1 MKGNFIEYVVSDNPN
16 KYPNGGEQGGYYYET
31 VEDVETE
38 EKIVTAGTSAIVVNP
53 SSGKV
58 MKKVTVNPTPSQS
71 KSVTPKESAQTVSP
85 DSGKL
90 LSSVSVGAIQT
101 EEKTVTA
108 GTSVMEVNPSSG
120 KVMKKVTVKPTPTES
135 KSVTPATS
143 ELTVTPSEGKHLSQ
157 VVVGAVEDVT
167 PEVTA
172 QTPVITQIA
181 ENLGVTITTP
191 SGTNK
196 QILQGNNANLQLI
209 SEYDPVSPT
218 GIAITTPPIKV
229 EYSVDESLDL
239 TGIVV
244 TGTFDN
250 GVVVDITDDCT
261 FSPANGTILTTD
273 DTTVTVSF
281 SWGGKNYTTTQA
293 ITIRLVK
300 IVTWAGGTDEEIV
313 KMVQLADEGKINLS
327 DYWAVGDTRTVQ
339 LSAMSATGVGESHP
353 AQEVDLVLMHAGGY
367 ELADGS
373 TCNFVVGQKDALA
386 EKGYINS
393 TDTNTGSWDGSAR
406 RAWCNSTYK
415 NAIPSTLQPIFKQFK
430 TITAK
435 TYSGSTNQES
445 VDYFALPAEK
455 EIFDARNYSNNT
467 VFNFFFQFDYYKTAS
482 NRVKKLG
489 KTGDTGVWWE
499 RSPRYNNPTY
509 FCYVY
514 SKGNASANI
523 ASNTFGLAPFGCI

>member
-1 MKGNFIEYVVSDNPN
+1 MAKGNFIEYVVSDNLD
-16 KYPNGGEQGGYYYET
+16 KYPNDGEQSGYYY
-31 VEDVETE
+31 V
-38 EKIVTAGTSAIVVNP
+38 A
-53 SSGKV
+53 
-58 MKKVTVNPTPSQS
+58 M
-71 KSVTPKESAQTVSP
+71 
-85 DSGKL
+85 
-90 LSSVSVGAIQT
+90 
-101 EEKTVTA
+101 
-108 GTSVMEVNPSSG
+108 
-120 KVMKKVTVKPTPTES
+120 
-135 KSVTPATS
+135 
-143 ELTVTPSEGKHLSQ
+143 
-157 VVVGAVEDVT
+157 EDVT

-172 QTPVITQIA
+172 QTPIITQIA
-181 ENLGVTITTP
+181 EKLSVIITTP

-313 KMVQLADEGKINLS
+313 AMVKAADRGEINLS
-327 DYWAVGDTRTVQ
+327 DYWAVGDTRTVR
-339 LSAMSATGVGESHP
+339 LSAMSNTGVGESHS

-367 ELADGS
+367 TLNAAVASGRTKCS
-373 TCNFVVGQKDALA
+373 FVVGLKDSLTEA
-386 EKGYINS
+386 GYMNS
-393 TDTNTGSWDGSAR
+393 SNTNSGSWNGSAR
-406 RAWCNSTYK
+406 RTWCNNVFR
-415 NAIPSTLQPIFKQFK
+415 NAIPSTLRAIFKQFK
-430 TITAK
+430 TVTAQ
-435 TYSGSTNQES
+435 TYNGSTNQTS
-445 VDYFALPAEK
+445 VDYFALPAER
-455 EIFDARNYSNNT
+455 EIFDARNYCNQTEYNAL
-467 VFNFFFQFDYYKTAS
+467 FQFDYYKTAS

-489 KTGDTGVWWE
+489 KTGAASIWWE
-499 RSPRYNNPTY
+499 RSPSYYRSTY
-509 FCYVY
+509 FCYVN
-514 SKGNASANI
+514 SNGNATDNG
-523 ASNTFGLAPFGCI
+523 ASYPCGLAPFGCI